1 MGLCVAFTAVH
12 SGFHLRPS
20 LCFFLLGNPEII
32 SMNYHVM
39 AYIVCVQAHKD
50 PLFAHV
56 SWAVTYICIYGVML
70 CVFVFAILHKF
81 CGLNWLQCLTAFIT
95 LHFTAV
101 HSDLFTAIQPNPA
114 KGDS

>member
-20 LCFFLLGNPEII
+20 LCFFFLLGNPEII

-39 AYIVCVQAHKD
+39 AYMVCVQAHKD

-81 CGLNWLQCLTAFIT
+81 WWVKLVAM
-95 LHFTAV
+95 
-101 HSDLFTAIQPNPA
+101 SDCFYYASFHCCPQ
-114 KGDS
+114 